1 MEKLKRTEG
10 AVSFN
15 RAFYDFESGHLL
27 TPVELQNY
35 TVVQVAENYYRN
47 SFQNGSH
54 LQYCDLEITL
64 SLSEGLR
71 CSANRDWE
79 KVDKDSAYL
88 SFRGE
93 RHDLRSDGSCR
104 FQTVAVNFKD
114 NPNASLLNEI
124 ARKFTDTRVA
134 SLRKLTLLFS
144 ALVSEFWITGQP
156 YSHQRMDALITEILV
171 QLARSDLPAAK
182 AGVLTTEE
190 KLPAF
195 MNYLDTHYLTMGS
208 AAELS
213 TQFGY
218 TYSHICRV
226 FQKQY
231 GITPGVYLLNKKM
244 ERASALL
251 AEGESVASVA
261 EQLNYTSPY
270 NFSRAFK
277 KMEGLQSPGLRK
289 RQCIDNLQYFCT
301 LRGYPQKLCG
311 LTRLFAV

>member
-1 MEKLKRTEG
+1 M
-10 AVSFN
+10 
-15 RAFYDFESGHLL
+15 
-27 TPVELQNY
+27 
-35 TVVQVAENYYRN
+35 
-47 SFQNGSH
+47 
-54 LQYCDLEITL
+54 
-64 SLSEGLR
+64 
-71 CSANRDWE
+71 
-79 KVDKDSAYL
+79 DKDSAYL

-195 MNYLDTHYLTMGS
+195 MNYLDTHFMALRS
-208 AAELS
+208 PEDLS

-226 FQKQY
+226 FKKQY
-231 GITPGVYLLNKKM
+231 GITPGAYLLNKKM
-244 ERASALL
+244 ERAAALL

-277 KMEGLQSPGLRK
+277 KWKGCSPRDYAK
-289 RQCIDNLQYFCT
+289 DN
-301 LRGYPQKLCG
+301 
-311 LTRLFAV
+311 A